1 MLNNITLL
9 QFQKLAEEFFK
20 HLERRY
26 SCKYGLKETF
36 IHLVEEIGE
45 VSRAIVNSMTTR
57 SGLRNIDEEVLDS
70 IVFLLHIASLTRTN
84 LLSTLERKIKN
95 LAERLGFDASE
106 ILQLIKE
113 DKSYPPY
120 PVAAVSAIIP
130 HEDKILL
137 IRRGAPPGE
146 GYWALPGGAVEIGE
160 YLIDAVKR
168 EVHEETGIN
177 IKPLKPLGII
187 EVLVLDNKGYYKFHY
202 VINVWECKPLSLDVK
217 PSSDVLDAKW
227 LEKDAISRVNVSP
240 ACLIALE
247 CYLKGEIPFNIILK
261 VREGRLEI
269 SRIV

>member
-1 MLNNITLL
+1 MTKPKRPWVAVDCVVWYGNGIVLVKRKNPP
-9 QFQKLAEEFFK
+9 FK
-20 HLERRY
+20 
-26 SCKYGLKETF
+26 
-36 IHLVEEIGE
+36 
-45 VSRAIVNSMTTR
+45 
-57 SGLRNIDEEVLDS
+57 
-70 IVFLLHIASLTRTN
+70 
-84 LLSTLERKIKN
+84 
-95 LAERLGFDASE
+95 
-106 ILQLIKE
+106 
-113 DKSYPPY
+113 
-120 PVAAVSAIIP
+120 
-130 HEDKILL
+130 
-137 IRRGAPPGE
+137 